1 MPDNNKKTVVFYH
14 SPCLDGSAAAW
25 MAYKKYGDEATYVGI
40 NHDGPDAVRD
50 QILGQIGE
58 NQDVD
63 VVFADYSPYTM
74 IMDEILDH
82 AGSVTIY
89 DHHDMAINR
98 MKDYLHHSGID
109 MPDGTLAMELRGKPV
124 TMVFDRSRSG
134 GVIVHDAFFPSTDR
148 PALLE
153 LIQKIDFEY
162 YAIPGKLRGDKAKDD
177 FFSKA
182 AYLDRISRE
191 AKGIRAIVTA
201 FEEAAKL
208 SPQELIDRGAEDHQ
222 RNKAATDDAV
232 AHMHGVRI
240 PVMVEADAE
249 PLLVLAPILSANLQ
263 QCGRE
268 FIARLRELA
277 AEAPARVALSHFVD
291 EKGIHRVSVRTGGTP
306 NASDVA
312 AHLGSRDLGHGLGG
326 GGARTS
332 AAAQFNDEQFTRM
345 FNFIS
350 KEDME
355 AEVAASRPHARRHVA
370 RSVGGGT
377 PLQL

>member
-40 NHDGPDAVRD
+40 NHDGPDAIKK
-50 QILGQIGE
+50 QILAQIDK
-58 NQDVD
+58 NTD
-63 VVFADYSPYTM
+63 VVFADYSPYAL
-74 IMDEILDH
+74 IMDEVLDH
-82 AGSVTIY
+82 AGSITIY
-89 DHHDMAINR
+89 DHHDMAINK
-98 MKDYLHHSGID
+98 MTEYLRRNDIE
-109 MPDGTLAMELRGKPV
+109 MPNGKLVTELRGKPV

-134 GVIVHDAFFPSTDR
+134 GVVVHDELFPGTKR
-148 PALLE
+148 PALLD
-153 LIQKIDFEY
+153 LIQKIDFEH
-162 YAIPGKLRGDKAKDD
+162 YAIPGKLRGEKAKDD

-182 AYLDRISRE
+182 AYLDRISHG
-191 AKGIRAIVTA
+191 ASGIKEIVAA
-201 FEEAAKL
+201 FDAAARL

-222 RNKAATDDAV
+222 RNKVATEEAV
-232 AHMHGVRI
+232 ANMQGVRI

-249 PLLVLAPILSANLQ
+249 PLWVLAPILSANLQ

-291 EKGIHRVSVRTGGTP
+291 EKGIHRVSVRTNGFP

-312 AHLGSRDLGHGLGG
+312 AHLGSRALGNGLGG

-332 AAAQFNDEQFTRM
+332 AAAQFNEEQFTHM
-345 FNFIS
+345 FHFVP
-350 KEDME
+350 KEAME
-355 AEVAASRPHARRHVA
+355 AEIEASHPHTRRHAASR
-370 RSVGGGT
+370 SMSGGN